1 MGQFS
6 REIYIPTGST
16 LNGNQHRRPLALD
29 CAHLHSPD
37 RKARRRIQRG
47 PGQLTQR
54 VELAEAKAAEKR
66 ASSQ

>member
-1 MGQFS
+1 MRKKGAADDLACLVQ
-6 REIYIPTGST
+6 RIGDGLGYPVV
-16 LNGNQHRRPLALD
+16 HR
-29 CAHLHSPD
+29 S
-37 RKARRRIQRG
+37 